1 MLATIRSTVATW
13 FVKILFGVL
22 IASFAIWG
30 IGDIFRGGFSADAE
44 VAEVGGAS
52 ITRQALD
59 REFRRE
65 VNRLR
70 PAFGGDL
77 DLERARSLGL
87 LDRALDQLIVRALYG
102 LEQDKLGMAVS
113 EAQVKA
119 AILQQP
125 AFRNDLGQFDRQQ
138 FEFLLR
144 QLGLSEAEYVALSR
158 IDIARQQVV
167 EAIAAGAR
175 APATLVEAIYAYRE
189 ETRVADTVE
198 VASATLEV
206 PPPDDAA
213 IKQYYDQN
221 PDRFTAPEYRT
232 ISYVPIEVE
241 EIAKEINVPKEDIES
256 TYEDR
261 RAEFTVVMLQ
271 QGRPF
276 AEVARELAGQ
286 QDPAQLALGSFA
298 RAGFPLPEAADAV
311 FALAEGGFTD
321 PVTSPLGRHVF
332 RVTKIEPGR
341 VVGLEEV
348 RDELAAELARER
360 ALDVVFEL
368 SNKLEDELAG
378 GASLEQAAGR
388 LSLAVNRVADLA
400 RAGTLKDG
408 STPPPAVAS
417 PEFLSA
423 AFDTYQGEES
433 PLGETADGN
442 FFILRVDGV
451 TAPAVRPL
459 DEVREAVIGLV
470 TAERKQAAAET
481 VAVEIVDAM
490 KGGKTLEAAAAD
502 RGLAVK
508 ASESFTRDGR
518 STGLRLPP
526 ALVAEM
532 FAASPGGVATA
543 ATASGFMVAR
553 LKQVRAAEATG
564 DAAKKA
570 IGETLDQAV
579 RDDLLGQF
587 TSFLRGRYSVSVRQ
601 AAVDSLF
608 LQQ

>member
-1 MLATIRSTVATW
+1 
-13 FVKILFGVL
+13 
-22 IASFAIWG
+22 
-30 IGDIFRGGFSADAE
+30 
-44 VAEVGGAS
+44 
-52 ITRQALD
+52 
-59 REFRRE
+59 
-65 VNRLR
+65 
-70 PAFGGDL
+70 
-77 DLERARSLGL
+77 
-87 LDRALDQLIVRALYG
+87 
-102 LEQDKLGMAVS
+102 
-113 EAQVKA
+113 
-119 AILQQP
+119 
-125 AFRNDLGQFDRQQ
+125 
-138 FEFLLR
+138 
-144 QLGLSEAEYVALSR
+144 
-158 IDIARQQVV
+158 VV

-241 EIAKEINVPKEDIES
+241 EIAKEINVSKEDIES

-261 RAEFTVVMLQ
+261 RAEFTVDERRTVEQMVLPDEATAERAKAMLQ

-321 PVTSPLGRHVF
+321 PVTSPLGRHIF

-341 VVGLEEV
+341 VAGLEEV
-348 RDELAAELARER
+348 RAELAAELAREH
-360 ALDVVFEL
+360 ALDVMFEL

-423 AFDTYQGEES
+423 AFDTYQGAES